1 MTLQLGVSE
10 ALAKQGLDV
19 KALASALGFVLAN
32 ATPVMD
38 MVAVGDI
45 MLGRG
50 VNNKMVAYN
59 DYLYPYRKMKDEL
72 DSADIRSAIWN
83 APSPTNIRFP
93 PTPPH

>member
-1 MTLQLGVSE
+1 
-10 ALAKQGLDV
+10 
-19 KALASALGFVLAN
+19 
-32 ATPVMD
+32 MD

-72 DSADIRSAIWN
+72 DSADLRVGNLECTVTDKYPI
-83 APSPTNIRFP
+83 PTDSS
-93 PTPPH
+93 T